1 MLSSVK
7 RERCMKTTEKVFFA
21 STELYKLLSQNMP
34 IKSGGYWDSL
44 IDVESHSAQN
54 SFCLFDCFLIWG
66 TLNVNLH
73 SVIHSEMPK
82 HTINKSLSDTQ
93 NNLSQKVESSLLINS
108 PATSLGISAQLHTNW
123 SDKKVTVTQMTFN
136 SQAMQKSISGPEDHS
151 CLLRKGNRG
160 YNSHNFCLVSTTE

>member
-1 MLSSVK
+1 
-7 RERCMKTTEKVFFA
+7 MKTTEKVFFA

-82 HTINKSLSDTQ
+82 HTMGINLC
-93 NNLSQKVESSLLINS
+93 
-108 PATSLGISAQLHTNW
+108 
-123 SDKKVTVTQMTFN
+123 VTREIIFHKRLN
-136 SQAMQKSISGPEDHS
+136 RL
-151 CLLRKGNRG
+151 CL
-160 YNSHNFCLVSTTE
+160 